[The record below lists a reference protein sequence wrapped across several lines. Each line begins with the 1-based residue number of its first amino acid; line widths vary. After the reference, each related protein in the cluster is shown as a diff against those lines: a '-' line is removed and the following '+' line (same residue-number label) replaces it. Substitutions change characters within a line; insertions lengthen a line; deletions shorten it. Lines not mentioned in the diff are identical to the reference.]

1 MNVTDVYIRRCRWWV
16 RIYYAVTCYRTERI
30 LSDLK
35 SLDCKEKIY
44 RKAKLHL
51 WRGNLD
57 TGLTYTNKRYRRSLV
72 VVGLSSSPA
81 QFLNSFEHE
90 LRHLVDDIID
100 ACGVDAHGEEVAYLT
115 GDLNALL
122 FDDVHSFICCSQ
134 NCKCKND
141 GEH

>member
-1 MNVTDVYIRRCRWWV
+1 M

-90 LRHLVDDIID
+90 LRHLIDDITD

-122 FDDVHSFICCSQ
+122 FDDVHSFICCSH